1 MTIPSTI
8 PEQID
13 LIKELE
19 ISYRT
24 LHPNAIL
31 TDNQTGRII
40 NIPFNSI
47 ISKYRNFLDTLII
60 QIILDENL
68 QNKYQFKPKLVSND
82 FYKTTELWDS
92 ILILNNAISLFDFK
106 PTVLKLYDP
115 NRLKDALNEIIVLE
129 NIQE

>member
-60 QIILDENL
+60 QIILDEKL

-115 NRLKDALNEIIVLE
+115 NRLKDAVNEIIVLE

>member
-47 ISKYRNFLDTLII
+47 ISKYGNFLDTLII

-68 QNKYQFKPKLVSND
+68 QFKPKLVSND